1 MQLILTQKKLQSLSL
16 TDIQAVQILRDI
28 AELKKNTKDA
38 ELAAEFL
45 ETFSKIVGVDVGDAG
60 EPNGVLAN
68 R

>member
-1 MQLILTQKKLQSLSL
+1 M

-28 AELKKNTKDA
+28 AELKKKTKDA

-45 ETFSKIVGVDVGDAG
+45 ETFCKIVGIGAEDAG
-60 EPNGVLAN
+60 DPSGVLAN